1 MKRILIISL
10 SNIGDAVM
18 TTPVLQYLHK
28 THKNFNF
35 DIVCD
40 LKSIEIF
47 KSCPYVNNIYIKNK
61 QEGLFGILKLI
72 KILRKTK
79 YEMAIDLRTDLM
91 LYFIKAKIKYFKFN
105 DKEIHSVI
113 KHFYALKEDLDKLP
127 DTKVWIPRSSL
138 INAKKLLNKSK
149 KIIALGIGS
158 NAAHKLWPVENY
170 LKLIELLRNRFDTC
184 VLLGDKRDYELATK
198 FVKKSKIKTF
208 NFCGSL
214 SLMDSSAILSYADY
228 FIGNDSGLGHIASA
242 LKIPSFTIFGRENP
256 KRYHPWGKKAQWY
269 QHPDKNILSIKPQ
282 LIYKK
287 IIPSL

>member
-1 MKRILIISL
+1 MERILIISL

-28 THKNFNF
+28 THKNCNF

-72 KILRKTK
+72 KILRKNK
-79 YEMAIDLRTDLM
+79 YEIAVDLRTDLL

-105 DKEIHSVI
+105 DKEVHSVI
-113 KHFYALKEDLDKLP
+113 KHFLSLKEDLGKLP
-127 DTKVWIPRSSL
+127 DTKVWIPRSSK
-138 INAKKLLNKSK
+138 INAKKLLEKSK

-158 NAAHKLWPVENY
+158 NANHKLWPVDNY
-170 LKLIELLRNRFDTC
+170 LELVGLLKDRFDTC
-184 VLLGDKRDYELATK
+184 VLLGDKRDFQLANK
-198 FVKKSKIKTF
+198 FVKKAKIKTL

-214 SLMDSSAILSYADY
+214 SLMDSAAILSYSDY

-242 LKIPSFTIFGRENP
+242 LKIPSFTIFGRENSS
-256 KRYHPWGKKAQWY
+256 RYHPWGKKAQWY
-269 QHPDKNILSIKPQ
+269 QHPDKNILSIEPS

-287 IIPSL
+287 IITSL